1 MSDNILDQP
10 EVLNILFHPRRG
22 VDFTSNGQSVA
33 IEVEPGLSISAYL
46 HAAGENAPVILFFH
60 GNGEIAAD
68 YATIGPM
75 YTQLGISFLIVDY
88 RGYGMSGGQPT
99 ASNQLSDAVAI
110 FDQLEGILA
119 AHHLNPSNIYVM
131 GRSLGS
137 ASAIE
142 IAHKKS
148 DQVAGLIIE
157 SGFANTFS
165 LISRLSGLDIEADD
179 ATHGYGNTVKIEQIN
194 LPTLI
199 IHGEADYLIP
209 ASDGQTLHDRSA
221 AADKQIVLIPRAG
234 HNDLM
239 LTGMAQYFD
248 AINDFVN

>member
-1 MSDNILDQP
+1 MTDNILDLP
-10 EVLNILFHPRRG
+10 EVLSILFHPRRG
-22 VDFTSNGQSVA
+22 VDFTSNGVSVP

-46 HAAGENAPVILFFH
+46 HTANEIAPLILFFH

-68 YATIGPM
+68 YATIGPI
-75 YTQLGISFLIVDY
+75 YSRLGITFLAVDY
-88 RGYGMSGGQPT
+88 RGYGMSGGRPT
-99 ASNQLSDAVAI
+99 TRSQLSDAVAI
-110 FDQLEGILA
+110 FDRLADIQA
-119 AHHLNPSNIYVM
+119 AHNLNPSNTYVM

-142 IAHKKS
+142 VAYQRG
-148 DQVAGLIIE
+148 DQLAGLIIE

-179 ATHGYGNTVKIEQIN
+179 AVHGYGNTAKIEAID

-209 ASDGQTLHDRSA
+209 ASDGQTLYDRSVA
-221 AADKQIVLIPRAG
+221 AEKHIVLIPRAG

-239 LTGMAQYFD
+239 LVGMAQYFD
-248 AINDFVN
+248 AINDFVK

>member
-1 MSDNILDQP
+1 MSENILDHP
-10 EVLNILFHPRRG
+10 EVLSILFHPRRG
-22 VDFTSNGQSVA
+22 VDFTSNGVSVP
-33 IEVEPGLSISAYL
+33 IEVEPGLSLSAYL
-46 HAAGENAPVILFFH
+46 HEAGDSAPLILFFH

-75 YTQLGISFLIVDY
+75 YAQLGISFLIIDY

-99 ASNQLSDAVAI
+99 TSNQLTDAVAV
-110 FDQLEGILA
+110 FEQLDDILA
-119 AHHLNPSNIYVM
+119 ANNVKPAKIYVM

-142 IAHKKS
+142 VAHKNG
-148 DQVAGLIIE
+148 DQLGGIIIE

-165 LISRLSGLDIEADD
+165 LISRLGGLDIDADD
-179 ATHGYGNTVKIEQIN
+179 ATMGYGNTAKIEEITI
-194 LPTLI
+194 PTLI
-199 IHGEADYLIP
+199 IHGMEDYLIP

-221 AADKQIVLIPRAG
+221 AADKRIVLVPRAG

-239 LTGMAQYFD
+239 LVGMAPYFN
-248 AINDFVN
+248 AVNDFVK

>member
-1 MSDNILDQP
+1 MTNSTLDHP
-10 EVLNILFHPRRG
+10 EVLSILFYPRRG
-22 VDFTSNGQSVA
+22 VDFSGNGISIP
-33 IEVEPGLSISAYL
+33 IEIEPGLSISGYL
-46 HAAGENAPVILFFH
+46 HPAGEEAPVILFFH

-75 YTQLGISFLIVDY
+75 YAQLGITFFVVDY
-88 RGYGMSGGQPT
+88 RGYGMSDGQPT
-99 ASNQLSDAVAI
+99 TDNQLSDAVAI
-110 FDQLEGILA
+110 FEQLSNILA
-119 AHHLNPSNIYVM
+119 AHNLKPSKVYVM

-142 IAHKKS
+142 VAHKKGE
-148 DQVAGLIIE
+148 QLAGLIIE

-165 LISRLSGLDIEADD
+165 LISRLGGLDIEADD
-179 ATHGYGNTVKIEQIN
+179 AVQGYGNTAKIEEIEI
-194 LPTLI
+194 PTLI

-221 AADKQIVLIPRAG
+221 ADEKKIVLVPRAG

-239 LTGMAQYFD
+239 LVGMAQYFD
-248 AINDFVN
+248 AINDFVR

>member
-1 MSDNILDQP
+1 MTDNILDLP
-10 EVLNILFHPRRG
+10 EVLSILFHPRRG
-22 VDFTSNGQSVA
+22 VDFTSNGVSVP

-46 HAAGENAPVILFFH
+46 HTTSENAPLILFFH

-68 YATIGPM
+68 YATIGPI
-75 YTQLGISFLIVDY
+75 YSRLGITFLAVDY
-88 RGYGMSGGQPT
+88 RGYGMSGGRPT
-99 ASNQLSDAVAI
+99 TRSQLSDAVAI
-110 FDQLEGILA
+110 FDRLADIQA
-119 AHHLNPSNIYVM
+119 AHNLNPSNMYVM

-142 IAHKKS
+142 VAYQRG
-148 DQVAGLIIE
+148 DQLAGLIIE

-179 ATHGYGNTVKIEQIN
+179 AVQGYGNTAKIEAID

-209 ASDGQTLHDRSA
+209 ASDGQTLYDRSVA
-221 AADKQIVLIPRAG
+221 AEKQIVLIPRAG

-239 LTGMAQYFD
+239 LVGMAQYFD
-248 AINDFVN
+248 AINDFVK

>member
-1 MSDNILDQP
+1 MTDNILDLP
-10 EVLNILFHPRRG
+10 EVLSILFHPRRG
-22 VDFTSNGQSVA
+22 VDFTSNGVSVP
-33 IEVEPGLSISAYL
+33 IEVEPGLSLSAYL
-46 HAAGENAPVILFFH
+46 HAADDASPLILFFH

-75 YTQLGISFLIVDY
+75 YSRLGISFLVADY

-99 ASNQLSDAVAI
+99 TTSQRSDAVAI
-110 FDQLEGILA
+110 FDRLDDIMAG
-119 AHHLNPSNIYVM
+119 HNLNPSNKYVM

-142 IAHKKS
+142 VAHRRG
-148 DQVAGLIIE
+148 DQLAGLIIE

-165 LISRLSGLDIEADD
+165 LISRLGGLDIDADD
-179 ATHGYGNTVKIEQIN
+179 ATQGYGNTAKIEAID
-194 LPTLI
+194 LPTLV

-209 ASDGQTLHDRSA
+209 ASDGQTLYDRSGSTE
-221 AADKQIVLIPRAG
+221 KRIVLIPRAG

-239 LTGMAQYFD
+239 LVGMAQYFD
-248 AINDFVN
+248 AIYDFIK